1 MTVYIRRVLRMLG
14 IGLSI
19 FMILYVVYLIR
30 LRGLDVRYSWRSQQG
45 MWCSMDVAGV
55 KINNLEI
62 ILRRFPKTRQ
72 CL

>member
-1 MTVYIRRVLRMLG
+1 MKIDIRRVFRMLG
-14 IGLSI
+14 FGLLLFGGIYI
-19 FMILYVVYLIR
+19 FYLIR
-30 LRGLDVRYSWRSQQG
+30 LYGLDVKYTWRSQQG

-62 ILRRFPKTRQ
+62 ILRKFPETRQ